1 MRIKIVGTILFD
13 LEVVNM
19 ARSKRQWISQDAGS
33 FHIISRVAGGE
44 FLFTEND
51 KECFLRFLE
60 RFATGFFVEIHAFCI
75 MSNHFHI
82 LATGLE
88 KEARNASKAE
98 LVKRYRLIY
107 GKDAEPPPGTYD
119 SSYQLIPDADG
130 GEDRLRRRLGSM
142 SRFVQELKQ
151 SFSRWYNKTYDR
163 TGYLWG
169 GRYKGV
175 IVSRGEAQLACSAYI
190 DLNPV
195 RACIVEKP
203 EDYRWNSLGLRLRAP
218 IRAKRL
224 LRPLSLLPCF
234 GDEDKAAAHH
244 REIEP
249 PFNPLIIS
257 KSSFDHVFPYREFV
271 YKTGGIERSGSAHF
285 WPEIVNEVD
294 AYHSKFGVS
303 DRFRYR
309 LKNFSEGLALG
320 NYALIADLQ
329 RRLKRKNIRPR
340 SILGNGKD
348 NSCRWSF
355 TTRVLRL

>member
-1 MRIKIVGTILFD
+1 
-13 LEVVNM
+13 
-19 ARSKRQWISQDAGS
+19 
-33 FHIISRVAGGE
+33 
-44 FLFTEND
+44 
-51 KECFLRFLE
+51 
-60 RFATGFFVEIHAFCI
+60 
-75 MSNHFHI
+75 
-82 LATGLE
+82 
-88 KEARNASKAE
+88 
-98 LVKRYRLIY
+98 
-107 GKDAEPPPGTYD
+107 
-119 SSYQLIPDADG
+119 
-130 GEDRLRRRLGSM
+130 M

-163 TGYLWG
+163 SGYLWG

-175 IVSRGEAQLACSAYI
+175 IVSKGEAKLACSAYI

-195 RACIVEKP
+195 RAGIVEKP
-203 EDYRWNSLGLRLRAP
+203 EDYRWSSLGLRLRTP

-234 GDEDKAAAHH
+234 GDKDKAAASNG
-244 REIEP
+244 EIEP
-249 PFNPLIIS
+249 PFSPLIIS
-257 KSSFDHVFPYREFV
+257 ENSFDHVLAYREFV
-271 YKTGGIERSGSAHF
+271 YKSGGIERSGSALL

-294 AYHSKFGVS
+294 AYHGKLGVG

-340 SILGNGKD
+340 SIFGKGKE
-348 NSCRWSF
+348 NSNNCRWSF